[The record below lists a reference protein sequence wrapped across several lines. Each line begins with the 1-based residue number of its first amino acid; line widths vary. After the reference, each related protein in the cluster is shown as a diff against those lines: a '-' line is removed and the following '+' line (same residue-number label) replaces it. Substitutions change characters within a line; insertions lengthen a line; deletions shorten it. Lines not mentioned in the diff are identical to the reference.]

1 MKLFSWLNIRLFLM
15 IAFVA
20 GLFSFTTMRNSQRK
34 IKEIDVKIVDKNTP
48 LILPEM
54 VNKLLIEN
62 TTNLKTL
69 HKDDLVLKK
78 LESLVNSHKLIQ
90 NAQVFMSIDG
100 VLKVVVKQKKP
111 LGRVVGEN
119 YSFYLDS
126 EGNEMPL
133 SDNYTARVPL
143 ISGEINEIKKEKLS
157 EILKIISEDE
167 FLKKNIIAANVL
179 TSGDIIL
186 MNRNYDFKII
196 FGKSI
201 NIQKKFRNYK
211 AFFQKA
217 VSDSILNKY
226 RKINLK
232 FTQQVVGIK

>member
-1 MKLFSWLNIRLFLM
+1 MKLFSWINIRLFLM
-15 IAFVA
+15 IAFVV
-20 GLFSFTTMRNSQRK
+20 GLFSFTTLRNSQRK
-34 IKEIDVKIVDKNTP
+34 IKEIDIKILDNNTP

-62 TTNLKTL
+62 TNNLKTL

-100 VLKVVVKQKKP
+100 VLKVVVKQRKP
-111 LGRVVGEN
+111 LGRVVDDN
-119 YSFYLDS
+119 YSFYLDN

-133 SDNYTARVPL
+133 SDNFTARVPL
-143 ISGEINEIKKEKLS
+143 VSGEINEIEKKKLS
-157 EILKIISEDE
+157 EILKIINEDE
-167 FLKKNIIAANVL
+167 FLKKNIIAVDIL

-211 AFFQKA
+211 AFYQKA